1 MFAPPL
7 HRLFVRA
14 RGSSIQVGAE
24 VSVGGIRG
32 GPISRPLQL
41 QSRNPPHDLHEYC
54 EPQMKVAVTVVAA
67 SC

>member
-32 GPISRPLQL
+32 GPISHPLQL
-41 QSRNPPHDLHEYC
+41 QSRNPPHDL
-54 EPQMKVAVTVVAA
+54 PQMKVAVTVVAA

>member
-32 GPISRPLQL
+32 GPISHPLQL
-41 QSRNPPHDLHEYC
+41 QSR
-54 EPQMKVAVTVVAA
+54 PQPST
-67 SC
+67 